1 MSMEIVLRN
10 SEVTIPQAIEN
21 IQYLR
26 TELKNQLEYYEGIV
40 VTPDTIKNAKSD
52 KATLNKL
59 KTAID
64 DQRKDVK
71 KQVLSL
77 YEPFEA
83 ECKELLSMID
93 KPIEMIDKQLKV
105 FEEQQKQK
113 KLEELTKFFEKVSPP
128 PFVKLEHILNPK
140 WGNVTVKIDTLK
152 QEIAAE
158 VQRIVEDVSEIR
170 RLYGDSPMY
179 TPIMQRFEQTR
190 DKGTALAYAAEIERK
205 EKAEQERRARETAE
219 MQTVQPDPIPVRKSF
234 ATPENTVMH
243 TTEQPEP
250 IGQATFRVTGTRSQI
265 RTLAAYMKENGIEY
279 EVLK

>member
-21 IQYLR
+21 MQYLR
-26 TELKNQLEYYEGIV
+26 GELKSQLEYYEGIV

-71 KQVLSL
+71 KQVLAL

-93 KPIEMIDKQLKV
+93 KPIEIIDKQLKV
-105 FEEQQKQK
+105 FDEQQKQK
-113 KLEELTKFFEKVSPP
+113 KYEDIKDFFAKISPP
-128 PFVKLEHILNPK
+128 PFVKLEHVLNPK
-140 WGNVTVKIDTLK
+140 WGNATMKLDTLK
-152 QEIAAE
+152 QEVAAE
-158 VQRIVEDVSEIR
+158 VQRIVDDCAEIR
-170 RLYGDSPMY
+170 ALYSESTML
-179 TPIMQRFEQTR
+179 TAILQRFEQTR
-190 DKGTALAYAAEIERK
+190 DKGAALAYAAEIERK
-205 EKAEQERRARETAE
+205 EKAEQERRAREAAE
-219 MQTVQPDPIPVRKSF
+219 TQTVQSEPMIVQKSF
-234 ATPENTVMH
+234 APPESAVTH

-250 IGQATFRVTGTRSQI
+250 VGTAAFRVTGTRSQI
-265 RTLAAYMKENGIEY
+265 RALAAYMRDNGITY
-279 EVLK
+279 EVIK